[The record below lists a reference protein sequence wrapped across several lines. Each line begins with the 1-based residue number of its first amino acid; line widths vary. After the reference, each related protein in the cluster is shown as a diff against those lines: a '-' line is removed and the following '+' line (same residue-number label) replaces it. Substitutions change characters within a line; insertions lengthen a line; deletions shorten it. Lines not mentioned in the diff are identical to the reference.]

1 MTMKQLFR
9 YTTSLLRTVLLL
21 GAISFVN
28 IQQTT
33 AQALPVTEDMP
44 SAFDFMN
51 PGDVI
56 GDGNYYYIQFY
67 FDSDI
72 SYLSDQGAGNA
83 LRSKDYIPFAK
94 NLQWTLV
101 STGTANQFKLKSLNG
116 IFAYLDNGAYKGT
129 TDENTASTFTF
140 YNHSRKR

>member
-1 MTMKQLFR
+1 MMMKQLFR
-9 YTTSLLRTVLLL
+9 HTSTLLRTALLL

-33 AQALPVTEDMP
+33 AQALQVTEDMP

-67 FDSDI
+67 FGSDI

-101 STGTANQFKLKSLNG
+101 STGTVSTGTANQFKLKSLNG
-116 IFAYLDNGAYKGT
+116 IFAYLDDGAYKGT
-129 TDENTASTFTF
+129 TDENTASTFM
-140 YNHSRKR
+140 